1 MVKSTISIAN
11 FNSYM
16 LVYHEG
22 NMVKYGGNM
31 AFINDTYISG
41 SGKSYIYIYVYIY
54 IYICIVIGCAG
65 YLFSDVV

>member
-41 SGKSYIYIYVYIY
+41 SGKSYIYIYIYVYIY
-54 IYICIVIGCAG
+54 MYSNRMCW
-65 YLFSDVV
+65 LFI

>member
-22 NMVKYGGNM
+22 NLVKYGGNM

-41 SGKSYIYIYVYIY
+41 SGKSYIYICIY
-54 IYICIVIGCAG
+54 IYV
-65 YLFSDVV
+65 